1 MKIGSSVKRSRIK
14 PRKRAAG
21 RSAAARKG
29 IARRSRTAAKRL
41 RAAKLT
47 RGRLK
52 STSLRSKRRRASTRG
67 RTRLQGRKRR
77 RIGIVKGYASDPAYS
92 AFDPG
97 TEDTDRGAVGTGTLQ
112 RRVSIIILTWNG
124 LEYTKRCLEMLYPTL
139 NLGMVDVILFDNGSS
154 DGTTEYLRTVPWVRL
169 ITSPDNIGF
178 VAGNNTALPHCD
190 PSSDI
195 VLLNNDI
202 LTDPLDWLVRL
213 QETALSSPDIGIV
226 GSRLRGPE
234 GQLHHAGT
242 YILHDNLMGQQIGG
256 MEHDVRQYTA
266 VRDVQGIVFA
276 CAYIK
281 RELINR
287 IGLLDED
294 YFSYFEDTDYC
305 LKAISAGYRIVCDGR
320 VTLTHFHNTS
330 TRVNGVDFWEIYN
343 KSKEVFR
350 DKWQAA
356 LEGTYQRGVTWHSV
370 VNLPFFGYT
379 ESSKNMMIAL
389 DDQHVK
395 VKYRYVYGIGT
406 PVPLDEPKKNSDMR
420 INLFRERPE
429 MPDAVQIVYGQ
440 GDVFHRNDGR
450 FKIGYTMLEVDGL
463 PADWVNQSNGMNE
476 IWVPSA
482 FNLGTFTN
490 SGVQVPIRIMPLGV
504 DTNYY
509 HPGIRGRRFSEKF
522 TFLSVFEWGERKAPE
537 MLLQTFAKVF
547 HRRKDAVLVCKIIN
561 NDSTIDVPTEIRKL
575 ELGAAASNMIIL
587 HNDKI
592 PSSWMSSL
600 YRSADCFVLPTRGEG
615 WGMPIIEAMACG
627 LPVIATNWSAQTEFI
642 NEGNSYPLRVK
653 KLVPAQARCHYYNG
667 FRWAEPDTAHLA
679 HLMRH
684 VVDNQ
689 SEAAAKGAQAARDVA
704 SRFTWGHAAQRIKS
718 RLMEI

>member
-1 MKIGSSVKRSRIK
+1 MTKTGSSVKRSRIK
-14 PRKRAAG
+14 PRKRAA
-21 RSAAARKG
+21 ARKG
-29 IARRSRTAAKRL
+29 SVGRSRTARRRT
-41 RAAKLT
+41 RAAKRT
-47 RGRLK
+47 GARMRSRRHSARSARSRKRGRL
-52 STSLRSKRRRASTRG
+52 LGRRR
-67 RTRLQGRKRR
+67 RR
-77 RIGIVKGYASDPAYS
+77 RLTVAAGYASDPVYS

-97 TEDTDRGAVGTGTLQ
+97 IEEIGRGTAGTGSLR
-112 RRVSIIILTWNG
+112 RRVTIIILTWNG
-124 LEYTKRCLEMLYPTL
+124 LEYTKRCLEMLQPTL
-139 NLGMVDVILFDNGSS
+139 NHSMVDVILFDNGST
-154 DGTTEYLRTVPWVRL
+154 DGTTDYLRTLPWIRL
-169 ITSPDNIGF
+169 IASPDNIGF
-178 VAGNNTALPHCD
+178 VAGNNAALPHCD
-190 PSSDI
+190 PSGDV

-202 LTDPLDWLVRL
+202 LTEPLDWLARL

-256 MEHDVRQYTA
+256 MEHDVRQYSS

-287 IGLLDED
+287 IGLLDTA

-330 TRVNGVDFWEIYN
+330 TRVNGIDFWDMYN

-350 DKWQAA
+350 HKWQAA
-356 LEGTYQRGVTWHSV
+356 LEGTYQREVTWHSV

-379 ESSKNMMIAL
+379 ESSKNIMIAL
-389 DDQHVK
+389 DNQHVK
-395 VKYRYVYGIGT
+395 VKYKYVYGIGT

-420 INLFRERPE
+420 INLFRERAESPG
-429 MPDAVQIVYGQ
+429 AVQIVYGQ

-450 FKIGYTMLEVDGL
+450 YKIGYTMLEVDGL
-463 PADWVNQSNGMNE
+463 PADWVNQANGMDE

-482 FNLGTFTN
+482 FNLHTFAS
-490 SGVQVPIRIMPLGV
+490 SGVRKPIRVMPLGV
-504 DTNYY
+504 DPDYF

-537 MLLQTFAKVF
+537 MLLQTFAKQFRNRSDVL
-547 HRRKDAVLVCKIIN
+547 LVCKIIN

-575 ELGAAASNMIIL
+575 ELGAAAGNIIVL

-615 WGMPIIEAMACG
+615 WGMPIMEAMACG

-642 NEGNSYPLRVK
+642 NESNSYPLRVK

-667 FRWAEPDTAHLA
+667 FNWAEPDAAHLA

-684 VVDNQ
+684 VVDNR
-689 SEAAAKGAQAARDVA
+689 SEAAAKGAQAAHDIA
-704 SRFTWGHAAQRIKS
+704 SRFTWAHAAQRIKS
-718 RLMEI
+718 RLIEL